1 MKPSVNISLS
11 ILAQE
16 LVQRVVPLLNDDY
29 ERSRLSSW
37 AGLLILASFDI
48 DRSPNCLE
56 EQNQLMRDWLTK
68 FLKKVEE
75 DGLKRK
81 IKSNCTL
88 DERNMNLESLE
99 IKNQALLLTL
109 VETQAYFE
117 EKLEKEALI
126 ECWKLLRRIHNYRKV
141 SHLLPLLKG

>member
-68 FLKKVEE
+68 FLKKV
-75 DGLKRK
+75 
-81 IKSNCTL
+81 
-88 DERNMNLESLE
+88 
-99 IKNQALLLTL
+99 
-109 VETQAYFE
+109 
-117 EKLEKEALI
+117 
-126 ECWKLLRRIHNYRKV
+126 
-141 SHLLPLLKG
+141 

>member
-88 DERNMNLESLE
+88 DERNMSLESLE

-117 EKLEKEALI
+117 EKSEKEALT